1 MDLSALTASY
11 SSNKSSSTTTTTTTN
26 SSKNSSKK
34 KRYRKQ
40 SEIRQEQQEQQEQ
53 KEKRRKLHDTNSANN
68 NSSDK
73 EKPSASKI
81 EHSTLA
87 SSLPPPP
94 HLLPH
99 SPNPKSPPPPSSSLS
114 APSSTLS
121 VTSLRSLLRSHNLP
135 VLLFG
140 ETVAESSLRLSAH
153 LSLKKKTDQGSEFR
167 QSLGGLFVKEEEDR
181 GARPYEIGGEE
192 IQHTEKS
199 VEAPPLSVS
208 SSKSSSSSSPKEDE
222 SLWDSNKIIYY
233 YFKRLLKS
241 WESDLLARTEEERK
255 TSRGKMEKIT
265 FNQCKD
271 YIKPL
276 FKQLRLGTLD
286 PSMESSILKIVSYC
300 RSGEFVKANDCYID
314 IAIGRAAW
322 PIGVTMVGIHARA
335 GREKLAE
342 NKVAHV
348 MNSEMS
354 RKYLTSV
361 KRLVSYE
368 QGRRKDVDPSKK
380 VQF

>member
-11 SSNKSSSTTTTTTTN
+11 TSNKSSSTTTTTTTT

-40 SEIRQEQQEQQEQ
+40 SEIRQEQQEKDEQ

-68 NSSDK
+68 SSNNSSDK
-73 EKPSASKI
+73 GKPSASKI
-81 EHSTLA
+81 EHSAQA
-87 SSLPPPP
+87 SSLPPP
-94 HLLPH
+94 
-99 SPNPKSPPPPSSSLS
+99 SSAPPPSSSLS

-140 ETVAESSLRLSAH
+140 ETVPESSLRLSAH

-181 GARPYEIGGEE
+181 GARLYEIGGEE

-199 VEAPPLSVS
+199 VEAPTLSVS
-208 SSKSSSSSSPKEDE
+208 KAKSSNDSCPKEDE

-241 WESDLLARTEEERK
+241 WENDLLTRSEEERM
-255 TSRGKMEKIT
+255 TSKGKMEKIT

-276 FKQLRLGTLD
+276 FKQLRAGTLD

-368 QGRRKDVDPSKK
+368 QGRRKDVNPSKK